1 MAKLFLIIASISGF
15 LAVAIGAFGAHGLK
29 QKISVDLMAA
39 YQTGVQYHFYHTLAL
54 LAVGILLQQ
63 FPQSM
68 AFKVSGW
75 MLLLGMVVFSGSLY
89 VLAITGS
96 RWIGAMTPIGGVAF
110 LLAWVALAVGVYQ
123 SLGR

>member
-54 LAVGILLQQ
+54 PNLTLPNCPYALPLL
-63 FPQSM
+63 PCTC
-68 AFKVSGW
+68 
-75 MLLLGMVVFSGSLY
+75 L
-89 VLAITGS
+89 
-96 RWIGAMTPIGGVAF
+96 
-110 LLAWVALAVGVYQ
+110 ALARAVWSIVEQ
-123 SLGR
+123 CRAVWSIVE

>member
-110 LLAWVALAVGVYQ
+110 LVAWLALATGIYQ

>member
-39 YQTGVQYHFYHTLAL
+39 YQIGVQYHFYHTLAL
-54 LAVGILLQQ
+54 LGVGILLQQ

-75 MLLLGMVVFSGSLY
+75 MLLLGIVGNK
-89 VLAITGS
+89 LASQMRSQTTSAPRGLREPAYGPAS
-96 RWIGAMTPIGGVAF
+96 RA
-110 LLAWVALAVGVYQ
+110 
-123 SLGR
+123 R